1 MQCGA
6 VCYSALQCVAVCCS
20 VLQRCSMT
28 STSTAFCTLVRVCN
42 TLQYTF
48 KTLAAN
54 YYTGLGYSSTS
65 TALRTLVGVC
75 LHHTATHCNT
85 LHHTATHCSTLQHT
99 AAHCSTTYCNIPAA
113 HLQCTRN
120 TPATHLQHTCNELG
134 SGNTGKSTALHILVG
149 VSSLHCST
157 LQHTAIHLQNTAW
170 YTFKIDCS
178 SYFCSCVVSDTN
190 TATHC
195 NTLQHTATHCNTLQ
209 HTATHCNTLQRTATP
224 CNTPATNYMRLGYT
238 RNSTYK

>member
-1 MQCGA
+1 
-6 VCYSALQCVAVCCS
+6 
-20 VLQRCSMT
+20 MT
-28 STSTAFCTLVRVCN
+28 STSTAFCTLVCVCN

-48 KTLAAN
+48 KTLATN

-120 TPATHLQHTCNELG
+120 TPATHLQHTCNTLVTNWVQG
-134 SGNTGKSTALHILVG
+134 IQGNRRLSTFWWVCLHYTAARCSTPQYTCKTLRGIHLKSTALHTFVRVLCLIQ
-149 VSSLHCST
+149 T
-157 LQHTAIHLQNTAW
+157 LQH
-170 YTFKIDCS
+170 
-178 SYFCSCVVSDTN
+178 

-209 HTATHCNTLQRTATP
+209 HTATHCNALQHPVTHLQQTTCAWGIHGIQLVNNTL
-224 CNTPATNYMRLGYT
+224 LI
-238 RNSTYK
+238 